1 MAEKL
6 PMRHHFSFEKF
17 GFALKIL
24 YLCSMIN
31 RCCMLRLLIDI
42 VEGCKKAV
50 TDDSSDSSFLK
61 PLAYRA
67 RIRGTRR
74 VYDF

>member
-1 MAEKL
+1 MGQ
-6 PMRHHFSFEKF
+6 FFFFEKF

-31 RCCMLRLLIDI
+31 RCCMLRLIIDI
-42 VEGCKKAV
+42 VEGCKKTV
-50 TDDSSDSSFLK
+50 TYDISDSSFLK